1 MYLCGVKKTIRIIA
15 LLNISVLYC
24 FIISL
29 YSGNA
34 LTHSSAFSKLT
45 KSESKN
51 CCTLP
56 ASDLLCH
63 TAQATISAPAF
74 TTAPSSSL
82 KNPFNDFWA
91 WAKLTD
97 GVFFS
102 TFLQYSFY
110 SQNLLIRFRQTDIIF
125 PFHYFW

>member
-1 MYLCGVKKTIRIIA
+1 MKKRLRIIA

-24 FIISL
+24 FVISL

-34 LTHSSAFSKLT
+34 STYSSAFSKLT

-51 CCTLP
+51 CSALTV
-56 ASDLLCH
+56 SDFLCH
-63 TAQATISAPAF
+63 VPHAEVAAPAF
-74 TTAPSSSL
+74 TTAPPSSL
-82 KNPFNDFWA
+82 KTPFNEFLD
-91 WAKLTD
+91 WAKLTEQ
-97 GVFFS
+97 VFFS
-102 TFLQYSFY
+102 SFSQYSFY